1 MRIDVRTVNRL
12 FPFGSD
18 ARPEPDE
25 SVRVVEINDEAASD
39 VFQALSSETTREIFA
54 SIYDEPGTASELA
67 DQVDTSLPNIKYHL
81 DKLQEVDL
89 IEVADTWYSEQGNEM
104 NVYAPTDQ
112 SVVVVASNEE
122 SQSMIKEMLTRLF
135 GALAVLLVGSLGVET
150 LLGHFRDG
158 TETPSSGGTNGGQY
172 EKWNWSVEEIAIP
185 RNGTL
190 NESMKRG
197 TVGNDSSFRVTAADL
212 DAGNE
217 TNGVQ
222 TVVVEND
229 SSLTII
235 SGESVNGTD
244 NVRVIVVENGSSA
257 NVTSQILNDFTGES
271 VQATNGSTATLTP
284 DPTSFKRGNQLLEFV
299 EMLSPGMVFF
309 AGGVFALL
317 IILLYSM
324 RDS

>member
-1 MRIDVRTVNRL
+1 
-12 FPFGSD
+12 
-18 ARPEPDE
+18 
-25 SVRVVEINDEAASD
+25 
-39 VFQALSSETTREIFA
+39 
-54 SIYDEPGTASELA
+54 
-67 DQVDTSLPNIKYHL
+67 
-81 DKLQEVDL
+81 
-89 IEVADTWYSEQGNEM
+89 
-104 NVYAPTDQ
+104 
-112 SVVVVASNEE
+112 
-122 SQSMIKEMLTRLF
+122 MIKEMLTRLF

-150 LLGHFRDG
+150 LLGRFRDG

-190 NESMKRG
+190 NESMRRG
-197 TVGNDSSFRVTAADL
+197 TVGNDSSFRLTAADV
-212 DAGNE
+212 GNE

-284 DPTSFKRGNQLLEFV
+284 DPTSHEGGNQLLEFID
-299 EMLSPGMVFF
+299 MLSPGMVFF
-309 AGGVFALL
+309 AGGVFVLL

-324 RDS
+324 RDSQ